1 MTLNKRDV
9 KKMIK
14 DAASNIKYLLQNV
27 IIMQTFLQQQ
37 KKKKNTKYNNS
48 EQNNFEKIYFQNCV
62 IILQF

>member
-37 KKKKNTKYNNS
+37 KKKKI
-48 EQNNFEKIYFQNCV
+48 QNI
-62 IILQF
+62 IILNRIILKKYIFKIV